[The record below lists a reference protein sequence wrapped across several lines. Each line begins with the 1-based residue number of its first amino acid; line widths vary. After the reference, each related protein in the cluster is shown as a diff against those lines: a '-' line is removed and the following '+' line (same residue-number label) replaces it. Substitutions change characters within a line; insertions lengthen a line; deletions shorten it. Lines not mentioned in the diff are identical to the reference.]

1 MDVSHC
7 SHAHSSLCVG
17 APRVGN
23 TSPRI
28 YSHSE
33 SVDLQGEKQN
43 RVLTFTLVFAGE
55 GKVAPRHEVRV
66 EKCALTSS

>member
-1 MDVSHC
+1 MRPHC
-7 SHAHSSLCVG
+7 LHAHSSLRSG
-17 APRVGN
+17 ASQVGN
-23 TSPRI
+23 ARPRM

-33 SVDLQGEKQN
+33 SVNLQGAKQD

-55 GKVAPRHEVRV
+55 SKVAPRHEVRV